1 MYLLILHQDKLN
13 DFALDLANHDA
24 SHLENVQSTAL
35 VQNRLAHVVEG
46 PIIKHDVRDVKLPDR
61 ARVAQNTP
69 NGRAMHLL
77 VKVHVLEAQLEQL
90 LVELHALSD
99 LFEVYNVLERDLEE
113 ADRFNER
120 FGLEPLAEDG
130 SGLACELA
138 LLEAQ
143 VDDTGL
149 QIHKRER

>member
-1 MYLLILHQDKLN
+1 
-13 DFALDLANHDA
+13 
-24 SHLENVQSTAL
+24 
-35 VQNRLAHVVEG
+35 
-46 PIIKHDVRDVKLPDR
+46 
-61 ARVAQNTP
+61 
-69 NGRAMHLL
+69 MHLL

-113 ADRFNER
+113 ADRFDER